1 MGISVKN
8 FEAEAEIRYLAERL
22 GVGLTEAI
30 QLAVKAKMAELDAQ
44 KLADFDR
51 RMAAI
56 KRLQEELRPFR
67 KDGATSNCDDLYD
80 QDGLPA

>member
-8 FEAEAEIRYLAERL
+8 LEAEAEIRYLAERL

>member
-8 FEAEAEIRYLAERL
+8 LEAEAEIRYLAERL

-30 QLAVKAKMAELDAQ
+30 QLGVKAKMAELDAQ